1 MWVVIM
7 VELIIGTIP
16 TYPPIRLLAMPLSTL
31 LWTFGTE
38 LLITD
43 MMRLLRIP
51 SPFRI
56 SSIPKGSVI
65 RPGIYTFI
73 EDVVAVDGSGGT
85 AFRERLN
92 VRYEASH
99 YFRQMLHRL
108 TLFWGFG
115 AEGAAILT
123 TALVFTLEGEAAY
136 AVGWSLPGV
145 WAIIWALVTYW
156 YVKKDLK
163 MEREKWG
170 LDLEDGQS
178 KRIETSPY

>member
-16 TYPPIRLLAMPLSTL
+16 ENPPIRLLAMPLSTL

-43 MMRLLRIP
+43 AMRLLKIP
-51 SPFRI
+51 CPFRM
-56 SSIPKGSVI
+56 SSMPKGAVL

-85 AFRERLN
+85 AYRERLN
-92 VRYEASH
+92 ARYEASH
-99 YFRQMLHRL
+99 HFRLMLHRL

-115 AEGAAILT
+115 AEGAAIVT
-123 TALVFTLEGEAAY
+123 TALVFTLQRDAAY
-136 AVGWSLPGV
+136 TVGWSLTGIWAAV
-145 WAIIWALVTYW
+145 WALGTRW
-156 YVKKDLK
+156 YVNKHL
-163 MEREKWG
+163 
-170 LDLEDGQS
+170 
-178 KRIETSPY
+178 RIERRNWGVELAEEKD